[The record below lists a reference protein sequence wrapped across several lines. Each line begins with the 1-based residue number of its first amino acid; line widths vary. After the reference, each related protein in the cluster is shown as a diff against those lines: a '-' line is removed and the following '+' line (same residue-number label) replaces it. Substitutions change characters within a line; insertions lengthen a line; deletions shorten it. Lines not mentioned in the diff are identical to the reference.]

1 MEVKWKE
8 MWSGHDGSYSRMVL
22 VDEGSPLGLMEEL
35 EV

>member
-1 MEVKWKE
+1 
-8 MWSGHDGSYSRMVL
+8 MWNGYDGSYSRMVL